1 MKVIAFTPLH
11 YGAPYLEASIRSL
24 IDHVDEYWIL
34 YTAKPSHNGRVATLP
49 CPDSED
55 ELYAIA
61 KRAAGSKLQW
71 IKGNWLYE
79 HEQRDAIY
87 VLVPDADVILSADS
101 DEVWC
106 GNLAQ
111 RARDYHDFA
120 INDGRRICRV
130 PFMHFW
136 RCFQRGIMHDGQ
148 MPERICYPK
157 SSGAFEARIGNKTQ
171 FQRNGNDLI
180 AHFGYAVPPR
190 YQAYKWSGIHGHQNE
205 LKATWLER
213 VYMTNAQTDMH
224 PVINNFWNAEDID
237 PTMIL
242 PSWMDM
248 HPYAGMDVIE

>member
-34 YTAKPSHNGRVATLP
+34 YTANPSHNGRVATLP
-49 CPDSED
+49 CPDTED

-71 IKGNWLYE
+71 IKGNWQYE

-87 VLVPDADVILSADS
+87 ALVPDADVILSADS

-111 RARDYHDFA
+111 RALDNHAFA
-120 INDGRRICRV
+120 IDDGRRIYRV
-130 PFMHFW
+130 PFVHFW
-136 RCFQRGIMHDGQ
+136 RSFWRGMPNDGQ

-157 SSGAFEARIGNKTQ
+157 ASGIFDKRMGKSHMT
-171 FQRNGNDLI
+171 RVDNDVI
-180 AHFGYAVPPR
+180 AHFGYAVPVL
-190 YQAYKWSGIHGHQNE
+190 YQEYKWSGIHGHQSE
-205 LKATWLER
+205 LRPNWITEKYIAN
-213 VYMTNAQTDMH
+213 VQTDMH
-224 PVINNFWNAEDID
+224 PTNIGFWNAEPIVASE
-237 PTMIL
+237 ML
-242 PSWMDM
+242 PDWMQH
-248 HPYAGMDVIE
+248 HPNWDKQVIE